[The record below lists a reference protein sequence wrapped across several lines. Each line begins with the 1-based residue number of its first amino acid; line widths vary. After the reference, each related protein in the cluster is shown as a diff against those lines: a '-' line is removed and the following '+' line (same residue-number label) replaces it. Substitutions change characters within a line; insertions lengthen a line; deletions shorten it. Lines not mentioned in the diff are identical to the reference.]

1 MSCRVFQSAQK
12 HEADFYDSR
21 SSDQDIS
28 VDPELLEIS
37 NVPSLLDFYPNAG
50 PSRLRGMASDV
61 GTTSD
66 LGVGSSSQPN
76 GAAFLMSR
84 LQRYDRVHESKAD
97 ARQLPVSSSFN
108 SLASILASSRSNE
121 DIQLELVELLG
132 FEGEGLQLVEEI
144 LRHGVRQ
151 DVVAQLTTQAGRP
164 TRSASPPKVSTATLA
179 CAGAEIAKNGKQNG
193 HTNKNGH
200 SSYLPSARLT
210 LTASKGKDKKQK
222 MNITDLLGTT
232 EDIDR
237 RIQDQL
243 DRPKAMFHEDGPV
256 RRHIHVSGPD
266 AHVRCSGLWKK
277 KSCLMC
283 TRRAR
288 NRTLCCRKAGGSR
301 CQMGPSDRLEM

>member
-1 MSCRVFQSAQK
+1 MDGFSGERSVEWVSCRVFQSAQK

-37 NVPSLLDFYPNAG
+37 NAPSLLDFYPNAG

-66 LGVGSSSQPN
+66 LGVGSSSQQN
-76 GAAFLMSR
+76 GAASLMSR
-84 LQRYDRVHESKAD
+84 LQRYDRVHDFKAD
-97 ARQLPVSSSFN
+97 ARQLPVSSSFD

-164 TRSASPPKVSTATLA
+164 TRSASPPKVSTA
-179 CAGAEIAKNGKQNG
+179 
-193 HTNKNGH
+193 
-200 SSYLPSARLT
+200 S
-210 LTASKGKDKKQK
+210 
-222 MNITDLLGTT
+222 
-232 EDIDR
+232 
-237 RIQDQL
+237 
-243 DRPKAMFHEDGPV
+243 
-256 RRHIHVSGPD
+256 
-266 AHVRCSGLWKK
+266 
-277 KSCLMC
+277 
-283 TRRAR
+283 
-288 NRTLCCRKAGGSR
+288 
-301 CQMGPSDRLEM
+301 